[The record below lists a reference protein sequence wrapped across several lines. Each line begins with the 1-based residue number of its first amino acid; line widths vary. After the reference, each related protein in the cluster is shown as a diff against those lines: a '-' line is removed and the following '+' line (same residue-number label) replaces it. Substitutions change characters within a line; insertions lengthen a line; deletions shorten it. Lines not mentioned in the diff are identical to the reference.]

1 MTTPKNV
8 SRRPALHLVKEP
20 SPMAR
25 LRHRVMV
32 LEGQMNAIAQ
42 AWLYLSA
49 EMEMQ
54 GGISLERME
63 TALQHKYWPEEPDV
77 SAEGQRTL
85 QWLCRELSAARN
97 VRASRKRDGEEV

>member
-1 MTTPKNV
+1 MTTTNNV
-8 SRRPALHLVKEP
+8 TRRPALRLVKEP

-25 LRHRVMV
+25 LRHRVLV

-42 AWLYLSA
+42 AWLYLAA

-54 GGISLERME
+54 GEFNLERME
-63 TALQHKYWPEEPDV
+63 TSLQRKYWPERPDV

-85 QWLCRELSAARN
+85 KWLCRELSAARN
-97 VRASRKRDGEEV
+97 VRAARARDETV

>member
-1 MTTPKNV
+1 MSTSKPTRSQPPL
-8 SRRPALHLVKEP
+8 RLVKAP

-25 LRHRVMV
+25 LQHRVLV

-42 AWLYLSA
+42 AWLYLCA

-54 GGISLERME
+54 GELNLERME
-63 TALQHKYWPEEPDV
+63 TALQHKYWPEDPDV

-85 QWLCRELSAARN
+85 KWLCRELSAARN
-97 VRASRKRDGEEV
+97 VRAARRRDGEG